1 MASVTLRRLTKTF
14 ARDEK
19 PVLQDLT
26 LEVRDGEFLVL
37 LGPAGCGKTAVLR
50 CIAGLEEPSAGEIR
64 IGEREVTHLAP
75 ADRDVAMVFQN
86 HALYPHLT
94 VRANVAFG
102 LEVRRVPKPEIAR
115 RVRETAERLGITDL
129 LERRPAELSGG
140 QRQRV
145 ALGRAIVRN
154 PQVFQRDE
162 PLSNLD
168 ARLRSEMRAEL
179 LQLHRGLGATMIYV
193 THDQAEAM
201 TMGQRIAVLHEGRL
215 RQLGT
220 PAEIY
225 GMPADAFVA
234 RFTGNP
240 GMNVLH
246 GQGRASSEGERGGKG
261 GDRAGAGAGVVDCG
275 SLSVPVALEHYEG
288 EILLGVRPEHVSLCA
303 VGQGVGNAA
312 VRVVETL
319 GAETLVH
326 VAAGGQPIVAKLP
339 GMVELHVGDTVGV
352 NLDRR
357 RLHLFDGAGE
367 RLE

>member
-14 ARDEK
+14 DIGGK
-19 PVLQDLT
+19 PALHDLT
-26 LEVRDGEFLVL
+26 LQVGDGEFLVL
-37 LGPAGCGKTAVLR
+37 LGPSGCGKTTALR
-50 CIAGLEEPSAGEIR
+50 CIAGLEAPSAGEIL

-75 ADRDVAMVFQN
+75 GDRDVAMVFQN
-86 HALYPHLT
+86 YGLYPHLT

-102 LEVRRVPKPEIAR
+102 LEVRRVPKPDIAR
-115 RVRETAERLGITDL
+115 RVQETAERLGIAEL
-129 LERRPAELSGG
+129 LERRPAQLSGG

-154 PQVFQRDE
+154 PQVFLFDE

-168 ARLRSEMRAEL
+168 ATLRSEMRAEL
-179 LQLHRGLGATMIYV
+179 LQLHRALGATMIYV

-201 TMGQRIAVLHEGRL
+201 TMGERIAVLHEGRL

-240 GMNVLH
+240 GMNVLR
-246 GQGRASSEGERGGKG
+246 GQGRASSEGERG
-261 GDRAGAGAGVVDCG
+261 GAGVVDCG

-312 VRVVETL
+312 VRVVESL

-326 VAAGGQPIVAKLP
+326 VDAGGQTLVAKLP
-339 GMVELHVGDTVGV
+339 GMVELHVGATVGV
-352 NLDRR
+352 HLDRR

>member
-14 ARDEK
+14 DRDGK
-19 PVLQDLT
+19 PALHDLT

-37 LGPAGCGKTAVLR
+37 LGPSGCGKTTALR

-102 LEVRRVPKPEIAR
+102 LEVRRVPKPDIAR
-115 RVRETAERLGITDL
+115 RVQETAERLGIAEL
-129 LERRPAELSGG
+129 LERRPAQLSGG

-154 PQVFQRDE
+154 PQVFLFDE

-168 ARLRSEMRAEL
+168 ATLRSEMRAEL
-179 LQLHRGLGATMIYV
+179 LQLHRALGATMIYV

-201 TMGQRIAVLHEGRL
+201 TMGERIAVLHEGRL

-240 GMNVLH
+240 GMNVLR
-246 GQGRASSEGERGGKG
+246 GQGRASSEGER
-261 GDRAGAGAGVVDCG
+261 GAGVVDCG

-288 EILLGVRPEHVSLCA
+288 EIQLGVRPEHVSLCA

-312 VRVVETL
+312 VRVVESL

-326 VAAGGQPIVAKLP
+326 VDAGGQTLVAKLP
-339 GMVELHVGDTVGV
+339 GMVELHVGATVGV

>member
-37 LGPAGCGKTAVLR
+37 LGPSGCGKTTVLR

-154 PQVFQRDE
+154 PQVFLFDE

-240 GMNVLH
+240 GMN
-246 GQGRASSEGERGGKG
+246 
-261 GDRAGAGAGVVDCG
+261 
-275 SLSVPVALEHYEG
+275 
-288 EILLGVRPEHVSLCA
+288 
-303 VGQGVGNAA
+303 
-312 VRVVETL
+312 
-319 GAETLVH
+319 
-326 VAAGGQPIVAKLP
+326 
-339 GMVELHVGDTVGV
+339 
-352 NLDRR
+352 
-357 RLHLFDGAGE
+357 
-367 RLE
+367 